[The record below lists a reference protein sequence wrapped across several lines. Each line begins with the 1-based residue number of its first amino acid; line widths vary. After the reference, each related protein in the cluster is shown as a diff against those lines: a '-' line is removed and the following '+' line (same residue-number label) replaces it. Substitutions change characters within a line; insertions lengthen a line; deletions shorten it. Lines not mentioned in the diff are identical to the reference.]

1 MTAQQ
6 DVVPGRATLVVA
18 WCAAAVLG
26 AAVIASVRSS
36 QTPGDDVDP
45 AWQRPGILDLGE
57 LPVPAPELTGV
68 DLHVGSPTAVFFARQ
83 ERADLLCAEL
93 SGWKR
98 PAGLAVVVVAADA
111 GSCPDGVAT
120 VNMEPL
126 AAAEA
131 FGLRRPRR
139 GVAPAGYAI
148 VDGAGRIRYRTLDP
162 VAAQL
167 LDEVS
172 TMTRGLR

>member
-1 MTAQQ
+1 MQQ
-6 DVVPGRATLVVA
+6 TVVPGRATLVLA

-26 AAVIASVRSS
+26 AAVIASVRLS
-36 QTPGDDVDP
+36 QTPGDDADP

-68 DLHVGSPTAVFFARQ
+68 DLRAGSPTAVFFARQ

-93 SGWKR
+93 SRWRR

-120 VNMEPL
+120 VEMEPS

-131 FGLRRPRR
+131 FGLRRPR
-139 GVAPAGYAI
+139 GVAPTGYAI
-148 VDGAGRIRYRTLDP
+148 VDGAGWIRYRTLDP
-162 VAAQL
+162 VAAEL